1 MAMPA
6 RAESRPTFTL
16 SAVAGLAG
24 LVVVGSMVAALA
36 PPLDHALNP
45 TATRPGVVS
54 FLGVG
59 LTVLALTVV
68 LLLYGL
74 RGMLP
79 RTAIF
84 AAAAIGYNA
93 LLIAVKL
100 GLGPIAIYAQND
112 WYRAH
117 PLPPGQFG
125 EDPGFRFL
133 TLGLAYPGVAAL
145 MAILYGAAFFF
156 LYLLF
161 KSGLQRKLGMRVAL
175 ERRAVQLIIA
185 MFCIAVAGAV
195 TLLGLLGFIE
205 YAVSIVYA
213 GTVAILI
220 AVDLVAAIALCSVA
234 FREAADQS
242 AALRNVSVLSTFAW
256 IGLAF
261 IAAYHIIWVVFLLT
275 LVSTWPLKPWAY
287 ITGGAK

>member
-1 MAMPA
+1 MSTPA
-6 RAESRPTFTL
+6 QAVPRPTFTL
-16 SAVAGLAG
+16 SAIAGLAG
-24 LVVVGSMVAALA
+24 LVIIGCLVAAVA
-36 PPLDHALNP
+36 PAIDHASNP
-45 TATRPGVVS
+45 TATRPGLIS

-68 LLLYGL
+68 LLLFGL

-79 RTAIF
+79 RTGIF
-84 AAAAIGYNA
+84 VGAAIGYNA
-93 LLIAVKL
+93 LLLAVKL

-117 PLPPGQFG
+117 ALPPGQYG
-125 EDPGFRFL
+125 EDPGFSFL
-133 TLGLAYPGVAAL
+133 TNPLAYPGVAAL
-145 MAILYGAAFFF
+145 MAILYGGAFFL
-156 LYLLF
+156 LYLIF

-205 YAVSIVYA
+205 YAFSIVYA
-213 GTVAILI
+213 GTVALLI
-220 AVDLVAAIALCSVA
+220 AVDLIAAIALCSIA
-234 FREAADQS
+234 FNEASEQA
-242 AALRNVSVLSTFAW
+242 AALRNVTVLSTFAW

-275 LVSTWPLKPWAY
+275 LVSTWPLKPWSY
-287 ITGGAK
+287 ISAGAK